1 MKEMNFED
9 FGRRVR
15 KRRTELGWTQGEL
28 AERIG
33 TSLSF
38 VGHIERGTRKASLD
52 TLVALA
58 NTLEISTD
66 ELLLDSLEP
75 RQQQKP
81 GKMELNQSQRM
92 VMREI
97 LYTLHQH
104 LGTWDA
110 PQEEE

>member
-1 MKEMNFED
+1 MREINFED

-15 KRRTELGWTQGEL
+15 KRRTELGLTQGEL
-28 AERIG
+28 ADRVG

-52 TLVALA
+52 TLVALSNA
-58 NTLEISTD
+58 LEISTD
-66 ELLLDSLEP
+66 ELLVDSLEP
-75 RQQQKP
+75 RQQERA
-81 GKMELNQSQRM
+81 GKLHLNQNQRM

-104 LGTWDA
+104 LGEWDSEK
-110 PQEEE
+110 EE

>member
-52 TLVALA
+52 TLVALS
-58 NTLEISTD
+58 NVLEISTD

-75 RQQQKP
+75 RQHQA
-81 GKMELNQSQRM
+81 GRMELNQSQRM

-104 LGTWDA
+104 LGTWDGKK
-110 PQEEE
+110 EEE